1 MSNLEKERA
10 AIAAEEMR
18 LADRKKKLA
27 EREIAERT
35 KVIGKSVLAK
45 LEQERLTALL
55 ARMRS
60 LGVEEVE
67 KRLLA

>member
-10 AIAAEEMR
+10 AIAAEETR